1 MADRCDVCG
10 ITGLEGERFPREHLP
25 FRRPKIY
32 CPACRARLYQRMN
45 LWTAIGCLGFVA
57 IGLFEAVF
65 SHKRWLDSAWWP
77 SVILVQWLMV
87 FPHELGHAVVA
98 RWLGYSQIRIIIG
111 AGRPLFSIQFLGFP
125 WLIRLLPFGGITYL
139 KFPGPGWRWKHLA
152 TVAAGPGINL
162 LICGIAWVFL
172 EPGTLFDRAGSVPK
186 LLLVANLL
194 VLAQSLFPYMAA
206 TPFGPIQTDGL
217 QLWNLL
223 FRWNKPR
230 KPQSTRIPFWEVF
243 LSHCLKWTIVLLTF
257 SATLLFIVLGAF
269 FVFWRTERVSPGW
282 AAVFLIFDVA
292 LIALCGWYTVRFIR
306 DPVARERLPPAS
318 GVFRLDMATAYSPPQ
333 RQILTQAV
341 GNFGRGNFPETEKGC
356 DELLATLPDN
366 SSPAYAHV
374 LWIKLMSLCKRGA
387 VDEAESICAQFARQ
401 GPATL
406 PRIQVLDSVA
416 SNLLYKST
424 GSELTQAERLARLG
438 LELAPA
444 SATLKGT
451 LGGILAEQ
459 GRFTEA
465 ESVLQQCLQQS
476 DAVHDQ
482 AISSFYLGVVKL
494 GTNRREEAKQL
505 MNRALTFYP
514 EPWFTAKVQER
525 LAQIDQ
531 AQPTA
536 S

>member
-45 LWTAIGCLGFVA
+45 LWIAIACLGIVV
-57 IGLFEAVF
+57 IGLVETLV

-77 SVILVQWLMV
+77 LVILVQWLMV

-125 WLIRLLPFGGITYL
+125 WLIRLLPFGGITHL
-139 KFPGPGWRWKHLA
+139 KFPGPGWRWRHLA

-172 EPGTLFDRAGSVPK
+172 EPGTLFDRAGSGPK

-194 VLAQSLFPYMAA
+194 VLAQSLFPYVAA
-206 TPFGPIQTDGL
+206 TPFGPLQTDGL

-223 FRWNKPR
+223 FGLNKPR

-243 LSHCLKWTIVLLTF
+243 LCHCLKWF
-257 SATLLFIVLGAF
+257 
-269 FVFWRTERVSPGW
+269 
-282 AAVFLIFDVA
+282 
-292 LIALCGWYTVRFIR
+292 IALFSFSMTVLFVVFAIILVFRRPIIFTTSLAALLLVFDLGIVAFCGWYTVRVIR
-306 DPVARERLPPAS
+306 DPVARERLPLAS

-333 RQILTQAV
+333 LQILTQAV
-341 GNFGRGNFPETEKGC
+341 GNFGRGNFAETEKDC

-387 VDEAESICAQFARQ
+387 VDEAESICGQFARQ

-465 ESVLQQCLQQS
+465 ESVLQQCLKQS

-536 S
+536 P